1 MIIEQFLINAIAMA
15 DFKIE
20 LKDLIRMT
28 DRGFLKI
35 GFPLIE
41 FL

>member
-1 MIIEQFLINAIAMA
+1 MIIEQFLINAIAMV

-20 LKDLIRMT
+20 LKDLFRMI